1 MGWASVPE
9 YTLIAR
15 FASATLRGVVPLSD
29 LSIELGG
36 DLWADERTVVDAV
49 VAEAQ
54 ARPPAF
60 LAEATGEWKEPFLTL
75 RFTHGDGT
83 VVEVTHG
90 DGYTAVVGGG
100 IDYHDYLDTSSAVDV
115 LKGALRGRMT
125 YVEHLRFGRKV
136 AEYFE
141 IDGQKGRL
149 GYSRRG
155 SSVTPIAQFVLRS
168 IPGLPETVRK
178 TRVGFDTFRARTVA

>member
-1 MGWASVPE
+1 V
-9 YTLIAR
+9 L
-15 FASATLRGVVPLSD
+15 PLSD

-36 DLWADERTVVDAV
+36 DLWPDERRVLDAV

-60 LAEATGEWKEPFLTL
+60 LAEATGEWKEPYLTL

-100 IDYHDYLDTSSAVDV
+100 IDYHDYLDTSSAIAV

-125 YVEHLRFGRKV
+125 YVEHLRLGRKV

-141 IDGQKGRL
+141 IDGKEGRL
-149 GYSRRG
+149 GDSRRG
-155 SSVTPIAQFVLRS
+155 LSVTPIAQFVLRS
-168 IPGLPETVRK
+168 IPGLHEAMRK
-178 TRVGFDTFRARTVA
+178 TRVGFDTSQARTIA

>member
-1 MGWASVPE
+1 M
-9 YTLIAR
+9 
-15 FASATLRGVVPLSD
+15 VPLSD

-36 DLWADERTVVDAV
+36 DLWPDERTVVDAV

-60 LAEATGEWKEPFLTL
+60 LAEVTGEWKEPYLTL
-75 RFTHGDGT
+75 RFVHDDGT

-100 IDYHDYLDTSSAVDV
+100 IDYHDYLDTASAIDV
-115 LKGALRGRMT
+115 LKSALRGRMT

-141 IDGQKGRL
+141 IDGQEHQL

-155 SSVTPIAQFVLRS
+155 LPLAQFVLGS
-168 IPGLPETVRK
+168 IPGLPETIRK
-178 TRVGFDTFRARTVA
+178 TRVGFDTARARTIA